1 MKDYSVKERIINT
14 VMAIVVAILAS
25 LLVYVCDSF
34 TVPAIAT
41 WITVALCG
49 VGGWALYRVCKM
61 WILKLYE
68 KWNLKRKQ

>member
-41 WITVALCG
+41 
-49 VGGWALYRVCKM
+49 
-61 WILKLYE
+61 
-68 KWNLKRKQ
+68 